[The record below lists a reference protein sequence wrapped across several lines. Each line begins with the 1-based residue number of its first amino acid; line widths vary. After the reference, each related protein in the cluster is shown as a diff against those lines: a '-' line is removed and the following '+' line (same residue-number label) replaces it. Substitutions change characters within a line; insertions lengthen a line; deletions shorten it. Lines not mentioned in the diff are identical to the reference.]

1 MAEFTYTQVAEHD
14 TKDSLYVVIDDKVYD
29 VSKFVDEHPGGEE
42 VLLDVAGTDGTEA
55 FEVTICSTLLSLS
68 LSTIPAFYQTT
79 ATWPF
84 PVYVCLHD
92 KLKVGRNFDAHRM
105 EFADVGHS
113 DEAREILAKYLL
125 GDLKRGPNDPK
136 PAAPS
141 RSANSSSDDS
151 SSGGLPGIVYAI
163 LVAGIA
169 AGGYYYLQLQQQQ
182 GSA

>member
-1 MAEFTYTQVAEHD
+1 MATEFTFAQVAEHD
-14 TKDSLYVVIDDKVYD
+14 TKDSLFVVIDEKVYD
-29 VSKFVDEHPGGEE
+29 ISKFVDEHPGGEE

-55 FEVTICSTLLSLS
+55 FE
-68 LSTIPAFYQTT
+68 
-79 ATWPF
+79 
-84 PVYVCLHD
+84 
-92 KLKVGRNFDAHRM
+92 
-105 EFADVGHS
+105 DVGHS
-113 DEAREILAKYLL
+113 DEAREILAKYLVGNL
-125 GDLKRGPNDPK
+125 VRGPNDPK

-141 RSANSSSDDS
+141 RSANSSSAEP